1 MKEIISMSRIRSSDR
16 RNRSTSYEST
26 TFEPLETRRMLSAK
40 LAGTTLNLRATNG
53 DDEFNVRRVGTRII
67 VDRNGVREGS
77 FLMSKVQRLSVV
89 LGDGNDTLNSVGR
102 LPRMMVD
109 GGKGNDR
116 IFTSSGN
123 DYVYSGEGND
133 TVVTRGGA
141 DGIDGGLGDDN
152 LDGGTGINTLDFSK
166 RTAGASIDLGART
179 AGQTGESDRVENF
192 SIALGGK
199 GNDTIVG
206 SALVNE
212 LHGNGGNDRLVAS
225 GELDEL
231 YGGAGNDT
239 LVDALPTTL
248 LDGGDGTDTAD
259 FSAYERFDGIGVDLV
274 EGYAA
279 GLRTRGLPDQVVE
292 IENVIGTRHDDVI
305 IGDDNRNLL
314 DGRGGPD
321 RIVGRGGI
329 DTLLGG
335 DGDDYLEDRDGNV
348 DQLTG
353 GPGNDYAAPDLNYFP
368 FGVSSRDTLSD
379 VIEKVGEPKPIS
391 G

>member
-1 MKEIISMSRIRSSDR
+1 MSRIRSSNR
-16 RNRSTSYEST
+16 RNRSTHSQAS
-26 TFEPLETRRMLSAK
+26 TFEALETRRMLSAK
-40 LAGTTLNLRATNG
+40 LSGVTLNLRATAG
-53 DDEFNVRRVGTRII
+53 DDAFTVTRAGSRII

-123 DYVYSGEGND
+123 DYVYSGDGID
-133 TVVTRGGA
+133 TVVTRGGQDVVDA
-141 DGIDGGLGDDN
+141 GPGDDN
-152 LDGGTGINTLDFSK
+152 LDGGTGINTLDYSK
-166 RTAGASIDLGART
+166 RTAGVSIDLGAKT
-179 AGQTGESDRVENF
+179 AGQSGESDRVENF

-199 GNDTIVG
+199 GNDVITG

-231 YGGAGNDT
+231 FGGAGNDT
-239 LVDALPTTL
+239 LVDVPGGTL
-248 LDGGDGTDTAD
+248 LDGGDGNDTAD
-259 FSAYERFDGIGVDLV
+259 FSVFERFDGIGVNLI
-274 EGYAA
+274 EGFAA
-279 GLRTRGLPDQVVE
+279 GLRTRGLSDQIGDV
-292 IENVIGTRHDDVI
+292 ENVIGTRHDDVL

-321 RIVGRGGI
+321 QIVGKAGI

-335 DGDDYLEDRDGNV
+335 DGNDYLEDRDNAV
-348 DQLTG
+348 DQITG
-353 GPGNDYAAPDLNYFP
+353 GAGNDYAAPDLTYFP
-368 FGVSSRDTLSD
+368 FGSSSRDTLSD
-379 VIEKVGEPKPIS
+379 VIEKVGEPKPIT

>member
-1 MKEIISMSRIRSSDR
+1 MNRTQPNTR
-16 RNRSTSYEST
+16 RTRSTSNAYSS
-26 TFEPLETRRMLSAK
+26 FETLETRRMLSAK
-40 LAGTTLNLRATNG
+40 LSGTTLNLRGTAG
-53 DDEFNVRRVGTRII
+53 DDNYAVTRAGSRIN

-89 LGDGNDTLNSVGR
+89 LGDGNDTLESKGR

-109 GGKGNDR
+109 ASKGNDR
-116 IFTSSGN
+116 VFTSSGN
-123 DYVYSGEGND
+123 DYVYAGDGND
-133 TVVTRGGA
+133 TVSTRGGQ
-141 DGIDGGLGDDN
+141 DVVDGGLGDDN
-152 LDGGTGINTLDFSK
+152 LDGGTGVNTLDYSK
-166 RTAGASIDLGART
+166 RTAGVSIDLGART
-179 AGQTGESDRVENF
+179 AGESGETDRVEYF

-199 GNDTIVG
+199 GNDSIVG

-225 GELDEL
+225 GDLDEL

-239 LVDALPTTL
+239 LVDTLLATL

-274 EGYAA
+274 EGYAIGVA
-279 GLRTRGLPDQVVE
+279 TRGMPDG
-292 IENVIGTRHDDVI
+292 IFDCENVIGTRHGDI
-305 IGDDNRNLL
+305 LIGDAGRNLL

-321 RIVGRGGI
+321 QIIGKGGI

-335 DGDDYLEDRDGNV
+335 EGNDYLEDRDNAV

-353 GPGNDYAAPDLNYFP
+353 GPGNDYAAPDLTYFP
-368 FGVSSRDTLSD
+368 FGTSSRDTLTD
-379 VIEKVGEPKPIS
+379 VIETVGEPKPT
-391 G
+391 GM